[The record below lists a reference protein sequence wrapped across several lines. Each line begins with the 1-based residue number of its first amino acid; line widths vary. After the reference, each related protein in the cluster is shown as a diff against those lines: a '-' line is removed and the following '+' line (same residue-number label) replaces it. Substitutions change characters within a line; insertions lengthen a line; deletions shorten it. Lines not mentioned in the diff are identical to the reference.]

1 MPRATGRITSAWLSS
16 RGSAERRAG
25 GEGAYDPAIAP
36 GFSAVP
42 PAPRSVAP
50 DPWAWTDRDL
60 AIGLSRTYRWAGYSA
75 WDLPLSV
82 AQHSLTVLALCRAAP
97 GPRLTDAEALRE
109 LLHDAVEA
117 LLGGWDPITP
127 LKPDLGDGFAR
138 LVARLQ
144 AAIEARYTLPPWT
157 AGSHA
162 RHKHADR
169 LAAARRPATS
179 PAGAARRCAS
189 IWASPSSPPRHDPLP
204 LPNGLRPWEPWPPRK
219 LAEQRFLDALQA
231 AATAAERNDAAR
243 PTSNSPGKTARSHPE
258 TA

>member
-1 MPRATGRITSAWLSS
+1 MTDDRAWILLPSGRRLDLLS
-16 RGSAERRAG
+16 
-25 GEGAYDPAIAP
+25 
-36 GFSAVP
+36 
-42 PAPRSVAP
+42 P

-127 LKPDLGDGFAR
+127 LKPYLGDGFAR

-144 AAIEARYTLPPWT
+144 ATIEARYALPPWT
-157 AGSHA
+157 DGSYA

-169 LAAARRPATS
+169 LAAASEAHHVAGWSREAMREHLGITLEPA
-179 PAGAARRCAS
+179 AQ
-189 IWASPSSPPRHDPLP
+189 DPLP
-204 LPNGLRPWEPWPPRK
+204 LPNGLRPWEPWPPK

-243 PTSNSPGKTARSHPE
+243 PTSNSPGKTAESHPE